1 MVIGVKDEQLFIMV
15 VVLLFGVRLNTNN
28 VVCYGGCR
36 VCFCFMSSLSLFLL
50 LTTVDK
56 IQKIIFCPTQR
67 KKNILPNII
76 VITHEHC
83 Q

>member
-56 IQKIIFCPTQR
+56 TEEAKRSKTMAR
-67 KKNILPNII
+67 KRVN
-76 VITHEHC
+76 
-83 Q
+83 